1 MNFKKILL
9 LISMEISILDL
20 FEHFSSKNRLGH
32 YSEFSCQNS
41 KLANFV
47 GPAFPC
53 KLTQRSQRH
62 HFQHQKGLSFQ
73 IILSFLSFF
82 EYLYFS
88 KSILSKKRFQK
99 TFSWP
104 LKKKKK
110 KSRKTKF
117 FYVSSQ
123 HTHLYLPGWIH
134 NNTISPRKL
143 LTH

>member
-1 MNFKKILL
+1 MNFKKILP

-73 IILSFLSFF
+73 IILSFLSFV

-110 KSRKTKF
+110 KKKQKDQIF
-117 FYVSSQ
+117 LCQ
-123 HTHLYLPGWIH
+123 QPTHSLVFTWLDP
-134 NNTISPRKL
+134 
-143 LTH
+143 